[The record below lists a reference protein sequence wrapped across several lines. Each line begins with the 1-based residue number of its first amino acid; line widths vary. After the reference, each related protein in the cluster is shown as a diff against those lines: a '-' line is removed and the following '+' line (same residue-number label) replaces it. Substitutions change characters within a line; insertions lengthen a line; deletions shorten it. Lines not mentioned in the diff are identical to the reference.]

1 LLRVKQRTAA
11 LLVRDDSIIARAKAF
26 VAKHFEPLAAAGFE
40 GRPEEV
46 LSAEERA
53 ELSQLSA
60 LILNGVALLTCDIR
74 TANLMAAIDLEAEV
88 NQFLFLHLSEPV
100 VDHID
105 RDRKSTRLN
114 SSHEWISY
122 AVF

>member
-1 LLRVKQRTAA
+1 MGAEMSGEAEGKGGTNEGHVWRSNGALEILLSALLRVEQRTAA
-11 LLVRDDSIIARAKAF
+11 LLARDDSIIARAKAF

-60 LILNGVALLTCDIR
+60 LILNR
-74 TANLMAAIDLEAEV
+74 
-88 NQFLFLHLSEPV
+88 SEERRV
-100 VDHID
+100 G
-105 RDRKSTRLN
+105 K
-114 SSHEWISY
+114 E
-122 AVF
+122 